1 MFEGCFK
8 GFQCHFRAFHVALPE
23 SHAMPSGILPGIFS
37 GNPSGVAPEIFPG
50 ISSDI
55 LSGIHPGMFF
65 SGFLQESVGIRPEI
79 SSITPSGFFF

>member
-1 MFEGCFK
+1 MP
-8 GFQCHFRAFHVALPE
+8 FQGLSRSFVRVSCDVFRDSSRHFFRE
-23 SHAMPSGILPGIFS
+23 SL
-37 GNPSGVAPEIFPG
+37 GVAPEIFPG